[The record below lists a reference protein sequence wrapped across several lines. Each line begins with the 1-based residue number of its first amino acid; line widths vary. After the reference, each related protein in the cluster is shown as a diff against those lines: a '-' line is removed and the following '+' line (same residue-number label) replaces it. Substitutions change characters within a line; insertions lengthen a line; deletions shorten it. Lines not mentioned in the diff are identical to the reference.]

1 MLEYIF
7 CACFGVMALAYPVEF
22 LSEALDDLTL
32 LLEVYERPICGI
44 YAFLSFGVPSLK
56 VLELP
61 PSAFLKC

>member
-1 MLEYIF
+1 
-7 CACFGVMALAYPVEF
+7 MALAYPVEF

-56 VLELP
+56 VFELP